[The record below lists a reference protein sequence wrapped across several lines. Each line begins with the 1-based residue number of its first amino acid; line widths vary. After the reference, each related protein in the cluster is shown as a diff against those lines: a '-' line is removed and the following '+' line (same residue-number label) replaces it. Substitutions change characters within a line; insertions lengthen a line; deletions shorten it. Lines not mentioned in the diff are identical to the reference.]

1 MKRWQRLKDKRRFQ
15 EIFNQGR
22 TWPGKLVVLKG
33 LPNGL
38 DYNRFGFA
46 VGKRLGKA
54 VLRNRIKR
62 RLRECALQIP
72 LRNGWD
78 LIFVAR
84 QSVATVEFQVLKC
97 GIRELVSKA
106 HLLGEEA

>member
-1 MKRWQRLKDKRRFQ
+1 MKRWQRLKDKKRFQ
-15 EIFNQGR
+15 DIFSVGR

-33 LPNGL
+33 LPNDL
-38 DYNRFGFA
+38 EYNRYGFA

-72 LRNGWD
+72 LRTGWD
-78 LIFVAR
+78 LVFVAR
-84 QSVATVEFQVLKC
+84 QSVATVDYQALKC
-97 GIRELVSKA
+97 GIRELVNKA

>member
-15 EIFNQGR
+15 DIFNRGQ
-22 TWPGKLVVLKG
+22 TWSGKLVILKS

-38 DYNRFGFA
+38 EHNRFGFA

-62 RLRECALQIP
+62 RLRECVLQIP

-78 LIFVAR
+78 LVFVAR
-84 QSVATVEFQVLKC
+84 QSVTTVKYDTLKC
-97 GIRELVSKA
+97 YVRELVSKA
-106 HLLGEEA
+106 RLLGDEE